1 MTKRRVLA
9 LLVTMALATGAL
21 IAQNNPPAYVTEP
34 QYINSFYALTPNGNF
49 IDLEYKQQCPVG
61 ICQWRSAGFAPLP
74 PVEMTGWLSQVQ
86 ALFTRLEKND
96 ALRDDVKRI
105 EIDVLA
111 IVPAL
116 EKLAGEAGVSLVEG
130 LDPKHLL
137 QQIQDRLKTNHF
149 H

>member
-1 MTKRRVLA
+1 
-9 LLVTMALATGAL
+9 
-21 IAQNNPPAYVTEP
+21 
-34 QYINSFYALTPNGNF
+34 
-49 IDLEYKQQCPVG
+49 
-61 ICQWRSAGFAPLP
+61 
-74 PVEMTGWLSQVQ
+74 MTGWLSQVQ